1 VVFSVLSESRMKAGA
16 LVLFLRLLS
25 VLPLSLA
32 RSLGA
37 GLGSICWAV
46 RGRMARTTL
55 SNLALCFPELDHNVR
70 NDLARRS
77 LIQTFQTICEAGA
90 IWLWPTAQALGLI
103 REVEGLALLQEAHR
117 RGRGIVLLA
126 PHLGNWELLGLY
138 LNTCGC
144 GQTSQLY
151 QAPEDARLAE
161 LIHRARSR
169 AGARMLATD
178 KKGVSELLQALKRGE
193 LVGILPDQVP
203 PDSGGEFAGFF
214 KVPAL
219 TMTLACRLV
228 QKTAAQVVL
237 AYAHRISGAAPGF
250 RIVFRA
256 PDPKIYAEHMPAA
269 LQALNDSVEALVREA
284 PEQYQWEYKRFKRQP
299 EGVKRPY

>member
-1 VVFSVLSESRMKAGA
+1 MKPRA
-16 LVLFLRLLS
+16 LLFFLKLLS
-25 VLPLSLA
+25 WLQLPWA
-32 RSLGA
+32 RAVGA
-37 GLGSICWAV
+37 GLGRLCWWT
-46 RGRMARTTL
+46 RRRMARTTL
-55 SNLALCFPELDHNVR
+55 RNLALCFPELSQAAR

-77 LIQTFQTICEAGA
+77 LIETFRTICEAGA
-90 IWLWPTAQALGLI
+90 IWLWPTERTLGLI
-103 REVEGLALLQEAHR
+103 RNVEGLPLLQDAYR

-151 QAPEDARLAE
+151 QAPEDPGLAE
-161 LIHRARSR
+161 LIYRARSR
-169 AGARMLATD
+169 AGAHMVATD
-178 KKGVSELLQALKRGE
+178 KKGVADLLQALRRGE

-228 QKTAAQVVL
+228 QKTGAAVVV
-237 AYAHRISGAAPGF
+237 AYARRIVGGSMPGF
-250 RIVFRA
+250 SIIIRA
-256 PDPKIYAEHMPAA
+256 PDAQIYAEHMPAA

-299 EGVKRPY
+299 AGRERPY